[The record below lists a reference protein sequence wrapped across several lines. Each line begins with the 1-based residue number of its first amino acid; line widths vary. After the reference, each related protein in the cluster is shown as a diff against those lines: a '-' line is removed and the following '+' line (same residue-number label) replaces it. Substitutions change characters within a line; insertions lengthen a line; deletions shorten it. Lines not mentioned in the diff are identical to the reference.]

1 MRLHRVSA
9 HDSASAA
16 AGTEADAPPDSAADR
31 AISTASAGRVKV
43 HRFEPS
49 GRSIMTVVGKGDE
62 HWVDSGMGFC
72 SCRAFYFAM
81 TRGGNPSCYHIKSA
95 RVALD
100 SGKAE
105 VIVFGDEE
113 FDDFVRGLVPE
124 L

>member
-1 MRLHRVSA
+1 MSA
-9 HDSASAA
+9 HDPASAVT
-16 AGTEADAPPDSAADR
+16 GTKAPGPPDSAAADR
-31 AISTASAGRVKV
+31 ALSTASAGRVKV

-49 GRSIMTVVGKGDE
+49 GRSITTVVGRGDE
-62 HWVDSGMGFC
+62 HWVDPGMRFC

-95 RVALD
+95 RVASD

-105 VIVFGDEE
+105 VVVFADEE

>member
-1 MRLHRVSA
+1 MSA
-9 HDSASAA
+9 RDSAPAVT
-16 AGTEADAPPDSAADR
+16 GTKAADR
-31 AISTASAGRVKV
+31 ALSIASAGRVKV

-49 GRSIMTVVGKGDE
+49 GRSITTVVGRGDE
-62 HWVDSGMGFC
+62 HWVDPDMRFC

-81 TRGGNPSCYHIKSA
+81 TRGGDPSCYHIKSA
-95 RVALD
+95 RVASD

-105 VIVFGDEE
+105 VVVFADEE

>member
-1 MRLHRVSA
+1 MSEHGSA
-9 HDSASAA
+9 PVVTGTKAAAPLDTVASAKA
-16 AGTEADAPPDSAADR
+16 L
-31 AISTASAGRVKV
+31 STASAGRVKV

-49 GRSIMTVVGKGDE
+49 GRRIMTVVGRGSE
-62 HWVDSGMGFC
+62 HWVDPDMRFC

-81 TRGGNPSCYHIKSA
+81 TRGRNPSCYHIKSA
-95 RVALD
+95 RIASD

-105 VIVFGDEE
+105 VVVFADEE

>member
-1 MRLHRVSA
+1 MSA
-9 HDSASAA
+9 HDSTSAA
-16 AGTEADAPPDSAADR
+16 TDTKADATPDSLAAR
-31 AISTASAGRVKV
+31 ALSTASAGRVKV

-62 HWVDSGMGFC
+62 HWVDSGMRFC
-72 SCRAFYFAM
+72 SCRAFYFVMA
-81 TRGGNPSCYHIKSA
+81 RGGNPSCYHIKSA

-105 VIVFGDEE
+105 VIVFADEE